1 LVRILAFS
9 LFLALG
15 GSVLAQNAST
25 PTGLANKIPQL
36 YGDNGLVLPNQFHAA
51 HFQSSFQ
58 QSFTPM
64 NAAVGSQLALLPF
77 ASPASGLIY
86 TFNSSAG
93 VYTRSSQTLGPI
105 IAERGE
111 TIGRHRLFLGVAYQY
126 FKFTQ
131 IDGIDLKNLPIVFQ
145 HEHQTNAEYEQ
156 DIIAARS
163 SISFNINQYTA
174 VATFGLTDR
183 LDISTAIPIVNAH
196 FGAVSDATLIRIAP
210 PSPQFG
216 EAHFFDDKNPA
227 TSTRAIFANGGTAT
241 GLGDITFR
249 LKGTLWKGENG
260 ALALAADV
268 RTPTGDEYNFLGT
281 GAWGFKPF
289 LIASYRAGRVAPH
302 ANVGF
307 QWNGNSVLAGD
318 LSAKTKGRLPRQMVF
333 AVGADIGVTSRLTFA
348 FDLLGARVFNGPQVT
363 LRSFTDARG
372 RTYEDIRFDRSSF
385 NLMDFS
391 GGFKVNL
398 TQNLLLTANV
408 ITRLNDSGLRAKVIP
423 LVGLSYTF

>member
-1 LVRILAFS
+1 VKHFALS
-9 LFLALG
+9 LFLTLG
-15 GSVLAQNAST
+15 GALAQT
-25 PTGLANKIPQL
+25 PSGELALKIPQL
-36 YGDNGLVLPNQFHAA
+36 YGASGLRLPNNFHAA
-51 HFQSSFQ
+51 HFTSSFQ

-111 TIGRHRLFLGVAYQY
+111 TIGRHRLFVGVAYQY

-131 IDGIDLKNLPIVFQ
+131 IDGIDLKNLPVIFE
-145 HEHQTNAEYEQ
+145 HERQTNAEYEQ
-156 DIIAARS
+156 DVIAARN

-174 VATFGLTDR
+174 VATFGITDR
-183 LDISTAIPIVNAH
+183 LDISAAIPVVNAH
-196 FGAVSDATLIRIAP
+196 FGAVSDLTLIRIAP

-216 EAHFFDDKNPA
+216 EAHFFDDQNPVN
-227 TSTRAIFANGGTAT
+227 STRAIYASGGTAT

-249 LKGTLWKGENG
+249 LKGTLWRGERG

-268 RTPTGDEYNFLGT
+268 RTPTGDAYNFLGT

-289 LIASYRAGRVAPH
+289 LIASYRAGRIAPH
-302 ANVGF
+302 GNLGF
-307 QWNGNSVLAGD
+307 QWNGSSVLAGD
-318 LSAKTKGRLPRQMVF
+318 ISSGTERRLPRQMVF
-333 AVGADIGVTSRLTFA
+333 AAGADIGATSRLTFA

-363 LRSFTDARG
+363 RSSFTDTRG
-372 RTYEDIRFDRSSF
+372 RTYEDISLGQASF

-391 GGFKVNL
+391 AGLKVDL
-398 TQNLLLTANV
+398 SRSVLLTANV
-408 ITRLNDSGLRAKVIP
+408 ITRLNDSGLRAKLIP
-423 LVGLSYTF
+423 LIGLSYTF